1 MICKK
6 VMVWFL
12 TALLA
17 TNALLCLPGVAGA
30 EKQDLSDGVQ
40 QVQADSEQKE
50 QALTN
55 ETVSFE
61 PPTSATN
68 SVYNALMMSLAAV
81 EYTSII
87 IDPGES
93 YEFQNTDT
101 VSKSIYS
108 NASQSKGILY
118 DSVSYKEDGDISTV
132 HMDYGISPI
141 GVPGGGT
148 AFITNT
154 GTAALTV
161 KVTDVFTYSTSED
174 PALERVTLSKNESY

>member
-6 VMVWFL
+6 VMIWFL

-17 TNALLCLPGVAGA
+17 TNTLLCLPSVAGA
-30 EKQDLSDGVQ
+30 EKQDLKDGMQ
-40 QVQADSEQKE
+40 LNHADQADLVQKE
-50 QALTN
+50 QGLTN

-81 EYTSII
+81 EYTSIV

-141 GVPGGGT
+141 GVPGEVQRLLRIQGQQH
-148 AFITNT
+148 
-154 GTAALTV
+154 
-161 KVTDVFTYSTSED
+161 
-174 PALERVTLSKNESY
+174 

>member
-40 QVQADSEQKE
+40 QAQADSEQKE

-108 NASQSKGILY
+108 KKML
-118 DSVSYKEDGDISTV
+118 
-132 HMDYGISPI
+132 
-141 GVPGGGT
+141 
-148 AFITNT
+148 
-154 GTAALTV
+154 
-161 KVTDVFTYSTSED
+161 
-174 PALERVTLSKNESY
+174 